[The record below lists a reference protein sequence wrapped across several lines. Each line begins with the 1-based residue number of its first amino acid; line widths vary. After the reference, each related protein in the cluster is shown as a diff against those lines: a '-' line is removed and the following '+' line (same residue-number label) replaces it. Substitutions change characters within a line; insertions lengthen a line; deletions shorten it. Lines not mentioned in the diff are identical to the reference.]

1 MYDAEFQREIINTIQ
16 NDQDL
21 QYHLLASSEIG
32 QNIKQEINLHTTD
45 GRLKML

>member
-21 QYHLLASSEIG
+21 QYLLASSEIG
-32 QNIKQEINLHTTD
+32 QNIKQEINLHATD